1 MNYDYIIVGA
11 GSAGCILAERL
22 SASGQY
28 SVLVLEAG
36 GKADSF
42 WFKIPVGFAKTY
54 YDPGCN
60 WMYYTEPQLRLA
72 GRLIDL
78 SFADRVF
85 FCPVSVFS
93 AGTGTSLNPIH
104 A

>member
-1 MNYDYIIVGA
+1 MTYDYIIVGA

-42 WFKIPVGFAKTY
+42 WFKTTGP
-54 YDPGCN
+54 
-60 WMYYTEPQLRLA
+60 LRATQA
-72 GRLIDL
+72 GRI
-78 SFADRVF
+78 RM
-85 FCPVSVFS
+85 CCRFS
-93 AGTGTSLNPIH
+93 ASWKHTRPGTLPCMARAVRST
-104 A
+104 

>member
-1 MNYDYIIVGA
+1 MTYDYIIVGA

-22 SASGQY
+22 SASGQH

-42 WFKIPVGFAKTY
+42 WFRIPVGFAKTY

-60 WMYYTEPQLRLA
+60 WMYYTEPEAELEI
-72 GRLIDL
+72 GR
-78 SFADRVF
+78 AHV
-85 FCPVSVFS
+85 
-93 AGTGTSLNPIH
+93 
-104 A
+104 